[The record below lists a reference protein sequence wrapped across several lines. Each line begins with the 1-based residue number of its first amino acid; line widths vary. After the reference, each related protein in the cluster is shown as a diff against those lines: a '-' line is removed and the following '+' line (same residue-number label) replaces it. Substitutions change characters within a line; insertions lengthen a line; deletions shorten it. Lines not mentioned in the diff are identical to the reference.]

1 MSIVYV
7 AKGKEEGDVRQRLLL
22 KLKKTVVPIGDVA
35 LYKSVPTPFPCA
47 GALGNID
54 NYLYIFL

>member
-1 MSIVYV
+1 MFM
-7 AKGKEEGDVRQRLLL
+7 LLRGR
-22 KLKKTVVPIGDVA
+22 KRGMCGRTFIKIKKTVVPIGDVA
-35 LYKSVPTPFPCA
+35 LDKSVPTPFPCA